1 MIVVDASIVLK
12 WLMPHEPLAEGALA
26 IRQGHTEGRQPCAC
40 PDLLLYEVAN
50 ALITKSRVPLE
61 EAATGLA
68 LVLRDELIRY
78 PFEDGNPGY
87 ALRVAREHHLS
98 LYDAAYVAL
107 AKRLECD
114 LVTADRQLYQ
124 RTRDLTWVKYL
135 N

>member
-26 IRQGHTEGRQPCAC
+26 IRQGHIEGRQPCAC
-40 PDLLLYEVAN
+40 PDLLFYEVAN

-68 LVLRDELIRY
+68 LVLRDELMRY
-78 PFEDGNPGY
+78 PFEEGDPGF
-87 ALRVAREHHLS
+87 ALRLARECRLS

-107 AKRLECD
+107 AKRLGCE
-114 LVTADRQLYQ
+114 LVTADRQLSQ
-124 RTRDLTWVKYL
+124 RTRHLPWVRSL
-135 N
+135 D